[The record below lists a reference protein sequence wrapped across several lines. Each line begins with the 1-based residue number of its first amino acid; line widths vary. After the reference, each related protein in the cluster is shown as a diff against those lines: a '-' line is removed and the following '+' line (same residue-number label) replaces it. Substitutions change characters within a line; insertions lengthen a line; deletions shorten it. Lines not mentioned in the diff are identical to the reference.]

1 MRKIDKGR
9 EPASWTR
16 YRQTPGAVY
25 EPSEDLRESLLKEQ
39 GFICAYCMRRIPTKD
54 SNSNETSRI
63 EHILCRQKY
72 PERQL
77 DYRNMVICCP
87 GAVDGN
93 FHCDKSKDNSDI
105 TFDLFQQRCMD
116 TLSYSTGDGTIR
128 SSDDTYDR
136 EINEVLNLNHALLKR
151 NRHRTLTG
159 VINQLNKKD
168 SWKRSQIRTLLN
180 EWDSKDGEGTY
191 KPYNGIVV
199 WFLKKKLGQK

>member
-1 MRKIDKGR
+1 
-9 EPASWTR
+9 
-16 YRQTPGAVY
+16 
-25 EPSEDLRESLLKEQ
+25 
-39 GFICAYCMRRIPTKD
+39 
-54 SNSNETSRI
+54 
-63 EHILCRQKY
+63 
-72 PERQL
+72 
-77 DYRNMVICCP
+77 MVICCP

-180 EWDSKDGEGTY
+180 EWDSKDGEGIY

>member
-1 MRKIDKGR
+1 MSTVNI
-9 EPASWTR
+9 
-16 YRQTPGAVY
+16 
-25 EPSEDLRESLLKEQ
+25 
-39 GFICAYCMRRIPTKD
+39 
-54 SNSNETSRI
+54 
-63 EHILCRQKY
+63 
-72 PERQL
+72 
-77 DYRNMVICCP
+77 
-87 GAVDGN
+87 
-93 FHCDKSKDNSDI
+93 
-105 TFDLFQQRCMD
+105 RCKNQ
-116 TLSYSTGDGTIR
+116 IR

-199 WFLKKKLGQK
+199 WFLKKKLGQR